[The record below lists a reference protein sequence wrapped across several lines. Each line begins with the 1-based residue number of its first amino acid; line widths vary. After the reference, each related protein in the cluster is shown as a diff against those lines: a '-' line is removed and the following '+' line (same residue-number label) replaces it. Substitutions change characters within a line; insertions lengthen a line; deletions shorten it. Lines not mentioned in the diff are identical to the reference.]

1 MRNMIVKFSAYY
13 NGDLGFAEAERYDRF
28 AIGGSSAALMRSV
41 DVAARVHLNDRLVP
55 GDVLRVL
62 LANETGAGG

>member
-1 MRNMIVKFSAYY
+1 MIVKLRAYY
-13 NGDLGFAEAERYDRF
+13 NGDLGFAEAERDDIF
-28 AIGGSSAALMRSV
+28 AIGDSSAELMRSV

-62 LANETGAGG
+62 LANEAGAGG

>member
-1 MRNMIVKFSAYY
+1 MIVKFRAYY
-13 NGDLGFAEAERYDRF
+13 NGNLGFAEAERDDIF
-28 AIGGSSAALMRSV
+28 AVGDSSTALMKNV
-41 DVAARVHLNDRLVP
+41 VVAACVHFSGRLVP

>member
-1 MRNMIVKFSAYY
+1 MRVKFCAYY
-13 NGDLGFAEAERYDRF
+13 NGGLGFAGAERVDIF
-28 AIGGSSAALMRSV
+28 AIGDSSAELMRSV